1 MEYSFTI
8 QTTHASLKG
17 HFPNNPVIPGV
28 IILDEIINII
38 KTIKP
43 EFTVNSIPM
52 VKFIHPLLPEQKVI
66 VEITEKTE
74 TTISFSCSH
83 NNTKLVTG
91 QLALTRLS

>member
-1 MEYSFTI
+1 MEHSFTI

-66 VEITEKTE
+66 IEITEKTE

-83 NNTKLVTG
+83 INTKIVTG

>member
-1 MEYSFTI
+1 MEHSFTI
-8 QTTHASLKG
+8 QKTHASLKG

-52 VKFIHPLLPEQKVI
+52 VKFIHPILPEQKII
-66 VEITEKTE
+66 VEIIEKAE
-74 TTISFSCSH
+74 TTISFNCLH

-91 QLALTRLS
+91 QLALMRLS